1 MGHETGLLY
10 VGIGLEEKVILRAL
24 GGFKYSKIINLY
36 FKFINKLNG
45 AWRFFYEETFQP
57 VVR

>member
-1 MGHETGLLY
+1 MGDETGLLY

-24 GGFKYSKIINLY
+24 EGFNHSKIINLD

-45 AWRFFYEETFQP
+45 AWCFFYEETF
-57 VVR
+57 